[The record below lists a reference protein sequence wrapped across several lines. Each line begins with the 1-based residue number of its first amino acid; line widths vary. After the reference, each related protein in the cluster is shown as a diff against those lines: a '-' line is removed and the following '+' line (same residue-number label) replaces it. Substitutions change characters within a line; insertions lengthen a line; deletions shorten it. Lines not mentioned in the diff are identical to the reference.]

1 VIRRLHAPAVRRARV
16 IGAFAC
22 SILLAWSTAAA
33 QRDDLAQRMRAAA
46 DALRERRFVD
56 AVTELRAIT
65 ELAPARPGGWYA
77 LGQAYE
83 DLSHQAIATFGA
95 RPDDASWRQLL
106 AADALHASRRLI
118 DAFTLYREAIAQLPS
133 MVTIHDS
140 VVRIY
145 EETDHAD
152 WAARE
157 RGVAAGIAVDCTV
170 RKALCEFRAGRPA
183 SALAVALTQADAE
196 SRYWQARAAAELSRA
211 AFKHLDDLPDSVERR
226 AVRAAIA
233 RSEERYFDA
242 IAELNAALGFAPGD
256 PALVDDLAASYYAVG
271 DYDRVVATLSPL
283 PGRDPGEIEH
293 LKLIGYSLLR
303 LRRVDE
309 ALPVLERAVD
319 RDAADPGPR
328 LALGRARVQHGD
340 FAAAIPLIESQ
351 LAGDED
357 GSLHVQLAR
366 AYAGIGQPD
375 KAAALLARSEELRR
389 AANDAAAAAARRT
402 ITAPR

>member
-1 VIRRLHAPAVRRARV
+1 VHCASA
-16 IGAFAC
+16 IGALALF
-22 SILLAWSTAAA
+22 IPLAWSAAAA
-33 QRDDLAQRMRAAA
+33 QPADLASRMRAAV

-77 LGQAYE
+77 LGQAYD
-83 DLSHQAIATFGA
+83 DLSRQAIATFGA
-95 RPDDASWRQLL
+95 RPDDAPWRQLL
-106 AADALHASRRLI
+106 AADALHANRRLI
-118 DAFTLYREAIAQLPS
+118 DAFALYRDAIAQLPS
-133 MVTIHDS
+133 MVTINDS
-140 VVRIY
+140 VARIY

-211 AFKHLDDLPDSVERR
+211 AFKRLDDLPDSVERR

-256 PALVDDLAASYYAVG
+256 PALVDNLAASYYAVG
-271 DYDRVVATLSPL
+271 DYDRVVETLSPPP
-283 PGRDPGEIEH
+283 PGRDPGEIQR

-366 AYAGIGQPD
+366 AYAGIEQPD
-375 KAAALLARSEELRR
+375 KAAALLARSEELRH
-389 AANDAAAAAARRT
+389 AANDAAAVAARRT